1 MIEIDNVSKS
11 FGALKVL
18 DGVSLT
24 VEKGQVVS
32 IIGGSGSGK
41 STLLMCI
48 NGLEPIQGGRIL
60 VDGTEVH
67 AKGTDLNKL
76 RRKIGIVFQQ
86 WNAFPHLTVLENVT
100 LAPRKVLGKSRDEA
114 IAIAE
119 KQLEHVGLG
128 DKLKVYPG
136 KLSGGQ
142 QQRMAIARA
151 LAMEPQYMLFDE
163 VTSALDPQLVGEV
176 LDTMRLLA
184 REGMT
189 MILVTH
195 EMGFAREVSDRVAF
209 FKAGKIHEIGTPA
222 QIFEAPA
229 DARDGGIPQLR
240 SLGLQMR
247 SSKLVHIVS
256 AHAEGEVG
264 DVIVG
269 GVTPPPGAT
278 IWEQRNF
285 IATDETLRNFVLNEP
300 RGGVFRHVSLL
311 VPPKN
316 PARRWAGSSWSRRT
330 RRRCRARTR
339 CALQPCCSIP
349 ASCP

>member
-1 MIEIDNVSKS
+1 MIEIENVSKS
-11 FGALKVL
+11 FGSLKVL

-48 NGLEPIQGGRIL
+48 NGLEPIQGGRIV

-114 IAIAE
+114 ISIAE

-128 DKLKVYPG
+128 DKFKVYPG

-209 FKAGKIHEIGTPA
+209 FKAGKIHEIGTPS
-222 QIFEAPA
+222 QIFET
-229 DARDGGIPQLR
+229 PQ
-240 SLGLQMR
+240 
-247 SSKLVHIVS
+247 
-256 AHAEGEVG
+256 
-264 DVIVG
+264 
-269 GVTPPPGAT
+269 TP
-278 IWEQRNF
+278 
-285 IATDETLRNFVLNEP
+285 ETAAFLNSVL
-300 RGGVFRHVSLL
+300 
-311 VPPKN
+311 
-316 PARRWAGSSWSRRT
+316 
-330 RRRCRARTR
+330 
-339 CALQPCCSIP
+339 
-349 ASCP
+349 